1 MESLPTLS
9 KCSPIRVLPI
19 PIALCESN
27 GLLFELYDGGQ
38 PYQPMVIRWE
48 RFQPVFRKDDIKTNE
63 KEWSRE
69 ILRTDQMKMT
79 DFLNALRECFHQEL
93 ATKTGWGRE
102 ELKAAFE
109 RAISN
114 ALAQKASIE

>member
-1 MESLPTLS
+1 MESLPTLNE
-9 KCSPIRVLPI
+9 CPALRVI
-19 PIALCESN
+19 PFPVALYESN

-48 RFQPVFRKDDIKTNE
+48 RLQPVFRKDDINANE
-63 KEWSRE
+63 KEWSRKA
-69 ILRTDQMKMT
+69 LQAGSMKMT

-93 ATKTGWGRE
+93 AVKTGWGRD
-102 ELKAAFE
+102 ELKAVFE

-114 ALAQKASIE
+114 ALTKKTTIE